1 MDLLFSSP
9 SERVAEGYVFRL
21 GGVGGGGAAVVARRE
36 AGVMHMLRTWG
47 TFRPMLMSF
56 LTNLSACAR
65 CGGRIVEEKGT
76 QRFVTYGRQGAE
88 VSSSPLSS
96 SSTDTCL
103 DSHAR
108 IGRRYGGEAAGV
120 RGAGLHAHEQAKPL
134 PSTLDPIPD
143 TLKPS
148 TQP

>member
-9 SERVAEGYVFRL
+9 SKRVAQGYVFRL
-21 GGVGGGGAAVVARRE
+21 GGVGGGGSAVVARRE

-65 CGGRIVEEKGT
+65 CGGRIVEDKGT

-88 VSSSPLSS
+88 VSSSPLSCS
-96 SSTDTCL
+96 ATDVFL
-103 DSHAR
+103 DAHAR
-108 IGRRYGGEAAGV
+108 AGRRYGGEAAGV

-134 PSTLDPIPD
+134 PSTLNPIPG
-143 TLKPS
+143 TLKPE
-148 TQP
+148 P